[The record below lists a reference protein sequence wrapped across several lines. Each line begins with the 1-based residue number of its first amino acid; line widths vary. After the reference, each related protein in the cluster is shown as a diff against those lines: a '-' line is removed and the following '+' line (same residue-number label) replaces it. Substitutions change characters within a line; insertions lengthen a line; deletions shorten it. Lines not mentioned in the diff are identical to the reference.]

1 MSLLEARYLGGCE
14 IRTIQIVLLLTN
26 IQISSGRVKGGLL
39 SDYYTTNKV
48 AFTRPVISMWMYVS
62 EINNNS
68 FLGFTGW
75 RDDDRG
81 YPI

>member
-1 MSLLEARYLGGCE
+1 MSLLEAGYLGGCV
-14 IRTIQIVLLLTN
+14 RTIQIVLLLTN

>member
-1 MSLLEARYLGGCE
+1 MSLLEAGYLGGCE

-81 YPI
+81 YSI